1 MVNFSEMYNEKL
13 VLPTQAVESIPR
25 KANISFG
32 LGPSNPP
39 ALLSALAQRIAAK
52 DLDDIHL
59 YYQLADEGA
68 RPLFK
73 IEFLDRLSFHPN
85 FLSSVDRAL
94 IKEAGTNSV
103 IDFMPCYLWQLPRIY
118 TDFNHMNVFM
128 TTVSPMDRHG
138 YFSLGTSCDYS
149 STVARDCDM
158 LMVEVNNCMPRV
170 FGQNLI
176 HISEVDSIVEK
187 NGALSELEDK
197 EASEQDRI
205 IGATIASM
213 VPDGAC
219 LQFGIGSIPNA
230 VALSL
235 ANHKDLGIHTEM
247 LTSSVVNLY
256 EAGAIN
262 NRKKNIHKHKTV
274 FTLCWGN
281 RKLYDFIDD
290 NPAVESYPASYINDP
305 AIIQQNDNVVSINS
319 IVEIDLLGQVNSEY
333 IAGHE
338 FSGVGG
344 QRDFMSGAFRSKGG
358 KSFLAFHS
366 SAKDGKASKIVPHL
380 SGVVTDPRMEPMF
393 VVTEHGITN
402 LKGKTNSQRALA
414 LIDLA
419 APQFREELY
428 SSARDMGLIK

>member
-52 DLDDIHL
+52 DLDDISL

-187 NGALSELEDK
+187 MAH
-197 EASEQDRI
+197 
-205 IGATIASM
+205 
-213 VPDGAC
+213 C
-219 LQFGIGSIPNA
+219 LNWKIRRLPSR
-230 VALSL
+230 
-235 ANHKDLGIHTEM
+235 TE
-247 LTSSVVNLY
+247 
-256 EAGAIN
+256 
-262 NRKKNIHKHKTV
+262 
-274 FTLCWGN
+274 
-281 RKLYDFIDD
+281 
-290 NPAVESYPASYINDP
+290 
-305 AIIQQNDNVVSINS
+305 
-319 IVEIDLLGQVNSEY
+319 
-333 IAGHE
+333 
-338 FSGVGG
+338 
-344 QRDFMSGAFRSKGG
+344 
-358 KSFLAFHS
+358 
-366 SAKDGKASKIVPHL
+366 
-380 SGVVTDPRMEPMF
+380 
-393 VVTEHGITN
+393 
-402 LKGKTNSQRALA
+402 
-414 LIDLA
+414 
-419 APQFREELY
+419 
-428 SSARDMGLIK
+428 